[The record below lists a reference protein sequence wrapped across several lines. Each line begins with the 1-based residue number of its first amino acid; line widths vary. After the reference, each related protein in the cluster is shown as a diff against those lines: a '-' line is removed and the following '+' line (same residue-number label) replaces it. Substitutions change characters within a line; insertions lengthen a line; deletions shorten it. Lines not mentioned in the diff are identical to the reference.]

1 MSVDVRQ
8 SRVTEAEAA
17 LDDAISLNEPHIED
31 LASSDVPTSPP
42 WQPSSPDPVWT
53 SPRCPP
59 WTRRTSTMEA
69 TAKMPYDFSPAR
81 VRYEERD
88 IELLHSADQNG
99 DTTRTC

>member
-1 MSVDVRQ
+1 MRNARTTVNRTVLT
-8 SRVTEAEAA
+8 VAGLTT
-17 LDDAISLNEPHIED
+17 L
-31 LASSDVPTSPP
+31 LAGAWLTLT

-99 DTTRTC
+99 DTPRTC